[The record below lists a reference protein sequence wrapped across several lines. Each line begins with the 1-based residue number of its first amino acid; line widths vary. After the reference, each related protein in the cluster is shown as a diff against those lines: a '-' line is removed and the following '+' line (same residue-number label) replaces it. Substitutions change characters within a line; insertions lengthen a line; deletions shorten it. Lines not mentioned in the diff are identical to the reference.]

1 VIADNHAQQI
11 RDRDQLVQT
20 ALLGGADQ
28 VAMDPRLSG
37 ATGSV
42 RTRAVVSAAL
52 GYLIGVGAIR
62 VTPAD
67 ELDEWMPLGIP
78 EHLRP
83 DIEAMID
90 GNRAV
95 RDAPF
100 LPKER

>member
-1 VIADNHAQQI
+1 VTANDHAQQV
-11 RDRDQLVQT
+11 RDRDRLVRM

-28 VAMDPRLSG
+28 VAMHPQLSD

-42 RTRAVVSAAL
+42 RTRAVVSATL

-83 DIEAMID
+83 DIEAMIG

-95 RDAPF
+95 RDALFPT
-100 LPKER
+100 KER